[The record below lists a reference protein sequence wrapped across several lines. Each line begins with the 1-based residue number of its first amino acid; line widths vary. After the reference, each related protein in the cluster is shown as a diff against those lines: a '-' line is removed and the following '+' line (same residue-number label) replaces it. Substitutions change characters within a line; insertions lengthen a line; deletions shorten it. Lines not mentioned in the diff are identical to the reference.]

1 MMRPVYIAGTGLT
14 AVGELWERTALS
26 LATEALRAAMTES
39 PQQAIG
45 ALYVANAL
53 GAALGQQSNL
63 APAIAAATGLHG
75 CETLTIDAGGAAG
88 GLAIRQAMLAVASG
102 AYEAVAVVGVE
113 KVSDVLDEQREAALA
128 LTTDG
133 DWEGLHGVTLTSQWA
148 MLMRKYMHDYAVA
161 SIDFAAFP
169 VNAHANAVANRH
181 ALYRF
186 AITPDKV
193 KNAGMVADPLSLL
206 DCATVADGAAAV
218 IISAQPHASTA
229 RAVRIAGSGVASDA
243 IALHERAD
251 MLELAAVRLATSRA
265 LHQANLTINDV
276 QALDM
281 TDPHAICA
289 VLTLEALGYT
299 PRGTATT
306 LGASRAIQSTG
317 SVPLA
322 LTGGCKAR
330 GDVVGALGVYQIV
343 ELTAQLRGTAANQ
356 VANATV
362 ALATCSAGLASTAVT
377 HVLVAE

>member
-1 MMRPVYIAGTGLT
+1 MT
-14 AVGELWERTALS
+14 A
-26 LATEALRAAMTES
+26 S
-39 PQQAIG
+39 PNQPIG

-63 APAIAAATGLHG
+63 APAIAGAAGLHG

-102 AYEAVAVVGVE
+102 MYDAVAVVGVE
-113 KVSDVLDEQREAALA
+113 KVSDVLDERREAALA

-161 SIDFAAFP
+161 SADFAAFP

-186 AITPDKV
+186 AITSDKV
-193 KNAGMVADPLSLL
+193 KTAGMVAAPLSLL

-218 IISAQPHASTA
+218 IISAHPHDSNA

-251 MLELAAVRLATSRA
+251 MLDLVAVRLATTRA
-265 LHQANLTINDV
+265 LQQANLTINDV
-276 QALDM
+276 NALDM

-289 VLTLEALGYT
+289 VLTLEAMGYT

-306 LGASRAIQSTG
+306 LGASGAIRVNGT
-317 SVPLA
+317 VPLA

-362 ALATCSAGLASTAVT
+362 ALATCSAGITSTVVT

>member
-1 MMRPVYIAGTGLT
+1 MT
-14 AVGELWERTALS
+14 AVAEHWQRTALS
-26 LATEALRAAMTES
+26 LATEALCSAMTAS
-39 PQQAIG
+39 PQQPIG

-53 GAALGQQSNL
+53 AAALGQHSNI
-63 APAIAAATGLHG
+63 APAIAVATGLHG

-102 AYEAVAVVGVE
+102 MHDAVAVVGVE
-113 KVSDVLDEQREAALA
+113 KVSDVLDERREAALA

-133 DWEGLHGVTLTSQWA
+133 DWEALHGVTLTSQWA

-161 SIDFAAFP
+161 SADFAAFP
-169 VNAHANAVANRH
+169 VNAHANAVANWQ

-186 AITPDKV
+186 AITPDKI

-218 IISAQPHASTA
+218 IISAYPHDSQT
-229 RAVRIAGSGVASDA
+229 RTVRIAGSGVASDC

-251 MLELAAVRLATSRA
+251 MLDLLAVRLATTRA
-265 LHQANLTINDV
+265 LQQAKLTIEAV
-276 QALDM
+276 HALDIA
-281 TDPHAICA
+281 DPHAICA

-299 PRGTATT
+299 PRGMATT
-306 LGASRAIQSTG
+306 LGTSGAIRPNG

-356 VANATV
+356 VTNATV

-377 HVLVAE
+377 HVLLAE